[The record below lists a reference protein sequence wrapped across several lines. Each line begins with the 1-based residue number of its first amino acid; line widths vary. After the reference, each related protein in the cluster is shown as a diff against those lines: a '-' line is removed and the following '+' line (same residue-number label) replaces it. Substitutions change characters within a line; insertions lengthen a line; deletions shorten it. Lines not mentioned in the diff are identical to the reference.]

1 VTLNTGSLSEPRSLI
16 QLVALLQQARTESE
30 ERHLFVGNWLY
41 CLRRSV
47 RVEQGTRKKRRK
59 DNNPKSGQPKGSSPH
74 RQPHTQQPHQPQSQT
89 QHPNPIPT
97 PNPNPNPNPN
107 PDPNPN
113 PNPNPDPNPDRNP
126 DTDHF
131 DLTYP
136 LEEEPVDSRGSISEN
151 EDDDS
156 DVKSDEDRNV
166 CSSSHRIRFPVVFLD
181 HVFPADKT
189 MTYVSTWTMAAAD
202 SGSGS
207 GSGSDWSDPNE
218 HVLHLADGKE
228 TRGRRRE
235 LGVGLGKCRYGRA
248 MRSDEVNAGEMQ
260 G

>member
-1 VTLNTGSLSEPRSLI
+1 MTLNTGSLSEPRSLI

-97 PNPNPNPNPN
+97 PN
-107 PDPNPN
+107 PNPN

>member
-107 PDPNPN
+107 PDPNP
-113 PNPNPDPNPDRNP
+113 DRNP

-166 CSSSHRIRFPVVFLD
+166 CSSSHRIRFPVVLLD

>member
-97 PNPNPNPNPN
+97 PN
-107 PDPNPN
+107 PNPN

>member
-1 VTLNTGSLSEPRSLI
+1 
-16 QLVALLQQARTESE
+16 VALLQQARTESE

-97 PNPNPNPNPN
+97 PN
-107 PDPNPN
+107 PNPN

>member
-1 VTLNTGSLSEPRSLI
+1 VTLNTGSSSEPRSLI
-16 QLVALLQQARTESE
+16 QLVALLQQTRTESE

-107 PDPNPN
+107 PDPNP
-113 PNPNPDPNPDRNP
+113 DRNP

-166 CSSSHRIRFPVVFLD
+166 CSSSHRIRFPVVLLD

>member
-16 QLVALLQQARTESE
+16 QLVALLQQTRTESE

-59 DNNPKSGQPKGSSPH
+59 DNNPKSGRPKGSSPH

-97 PNPNPNPNPN
+97 PN
-107 PDPNPN
+107 PNPN